1 MLWALDHAL
10 QKRSKRMAADRGI
23 TGPQRFALRLID
35 RTPGL
40 DAGALA
46 RALHTHPSTLTGVL
60 RRLERDG
67 LIRRGVARGDQR
79 RATLALTPAGRR
91 QVRNAAGT
99 VERSVAAVLGR
110 TPDTELA
117 VVMHFLQSLVSALAP
132 HAADTARVTR
142 RPRRA

>member
-10 QKRSKRMAADRGI
+10 QKRSKRMAAERGI

-35 RTPGL
+35 QTPGM

-67 LIRRGVARGDQR
+67 YIRRGVARGDQR
-79 RATLALTPAGRR
+79 RATLAVTPAGRR
-91 QVRNAAGT
+91 KVRDASGT

-110 TPDTELA
+110 TSAADIA
-117 VVMHFLQSLVSALAP
+117 IVMAFLQSLVTALDP
-132 HAADTARVTR
+132 G
-142 RPRRA
+142 